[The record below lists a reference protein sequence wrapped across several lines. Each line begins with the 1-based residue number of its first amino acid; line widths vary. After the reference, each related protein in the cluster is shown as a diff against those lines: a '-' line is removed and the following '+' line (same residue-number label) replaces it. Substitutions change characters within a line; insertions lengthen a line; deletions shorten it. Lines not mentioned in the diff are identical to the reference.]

1 MSTLQ
6 NQNRSKLLIESLNSY
21 LIYKKALKKRSQI
34 ALNNSKKIY
43 QNKVIKILKMQKTLI
58 NTEDQLLNKMSSI
71 LSKQVYFETIKQ
83 IKNFGIIMNFGSN

>member
-1 MSTLQ
+1 MTTLQ
-6 NQNRSKLLIESLNSY
+6 NQNRSKLLIESLKSY
-21 LIYKKALKKRSQI
+21 LIYKKIQKERSQI

-71 LSKQVYFETIKQ
+71 LSKQVYLETIKQ